1 MHYFY
6 F

>member
-6 F
+6 